1 MSPLIETDDYMRPT
15 TAAGILGVGRA
26 RVQQLM
32 AAGILPA
39 IQIDGH
45 WYLHRGDVEAR
56 RDQMADLTP
65 PRRKTRRRKKK

>member
-15 TAAGILGVGRA
+15 TAANILGVGRA
-26 RVQQLM
+26 RVQQLI